1 MTAQF
6 KAKAAANPTIVIWA
20 EFTDGCA
27 DDAVTT
33 MRSFRVMYRVVD
45 GPTTV
50 AKKYEVYGYYDSSSN
65 QCYSAGPLTVA
76 AGSNATTSTQL
87 WNSTAGFPAGI
98 SCGRM
103 HIAVRE
109 K

>member
-1 MTAQF
+1 MTANF
-6 KAKAAANPTIVIWA
+6 KAAANPTIVIWA

-27 DDAVTT
+27 DDVVTT
-33 MRSFRVMYRVVD
+33 MRSFRVMYRVID

-50 AKKYEVYGYYDSSSN
+50 DKKYEVYGYYDGNTN

-76 AGSNATTSTQL
+76 AGSNATTGTML
-87 WNSTAGFPAGI
+87 WYSTAGFPAGI
-98 SCGRM
+98 LCGRM

-109 K
+109 L